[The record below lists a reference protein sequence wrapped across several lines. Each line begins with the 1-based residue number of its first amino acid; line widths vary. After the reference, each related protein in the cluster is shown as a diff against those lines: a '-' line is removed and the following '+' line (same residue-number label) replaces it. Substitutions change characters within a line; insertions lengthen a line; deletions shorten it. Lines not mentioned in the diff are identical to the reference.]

1 MKNSETLTLID
12 GKFTYDEMK
21 EIILNMLSSKIN
33 FHHIKN
39 LSSQERFGK
48 DDEVAQKR
56 IPALKI
62 EMNKLDEFLS
72 DASSRRFVVKS
83 EINISIHEE

>member
-12 GKFTYDEMK
+12 GKVTYDEVK
-21 EIILNMLSSKIN
+21 EIILNMISSKVN
-33 FHHIKN
+33 FHQIKN

-62 EMNKLDEFLS
+62 EMNKLNEFLS

-83 EINISIHEE
+83 EINISIMEE